1 MSCAFGQ
8 SNSLGSILEH
18 NCAMNIDEKP
28 KTIRLTGIV
37 CTIGP
42 ASREV
47 PKLVQLIKAGMV
59 IARMNFSHGT
69 HEYHKGTIDNVRKA
83 VQQVSKELGIPNY
96 PIAIALDTKGPE
108 IRTGVLEGGA
118 TAEVVLEKGKT
129 VKVTTDDS
137 FKEKCSAQVIHVDY
151 KNITK
156 VLSPDNHIFIDD
168 GLISLLV
175 KEKGDNF
182 LNCEVENGGKL
193 GSKKGVNLP
202 GAKVDLPA
210 VSEKDKEDLL
220 FGVKNNV
227 DMVFASFIR
236 NANGVNEIRNI
247 LNQSTG
253 AQKSD
258 KDTKDSKN
266 VKSNKDSKKDVNK
279 SANKDSKDN
288 KQMGKE
294 ILIIS
299 KIENHEG
306 VQKVD
311 EIIAASDGVM
321 VARGDMGIEIP
332 AQQVP
337 LAQKMMISKCNIAG
351 KPVICATQML
361 ESMTNNPRPTR
372 AEVSD
377 VANAVWD
384 GSDCVMLSGESA
396 KGKYP
401 IEAVNV
407 MSRTCLMAEMT
418 FFTDRFVKEL
428 KLKCGTNSP
437 LDSAAAAIVEESVKS
452 GAAAILVSSSSENLV
467 FVVAKYRP
475 RCAVIGIFN
484 DERIARQSR
493 LVRGLLPLLS
503 DKPAADGWEKEAI
516 EFGKKWGC
524 LKSGDSV
531 VVVSGHPKDIK
542 KTIQKI

>member
-1 MSCAFGQ
+1 MSCASGQ
-8 SNSLGSILEH
+8 SISLGSVLEH

-288 KQMGKE
+288 KQIGRE
-294 ILIIS
+294 IMIIS

-311 EIIAASDGVM
+311 EIISASDGVM

-401 IEAVNV
+401 
-407 MSRTCLMAEMT
+407 
-418 FFTDRFVKEL
+418 DR
-428 KLKCGTNSP
+428 
-437 LDSAAAAIVEESVKS
+437 
-452 GAAAILVSSSSENLV
+452 SS
-467 FVVAKYRP
+467 
-475 RCAVIGIFN
+475 
-484 DERIARQSR
+484 
-493 LVRGLLPLLS
+493 
-503 DKPAADGWEKEAI
+503 
-516 EFGKKWGC
+516 
-524 LKSGDSV
+524 
-531 VVVSGHPKDIK
+531 
-542 KTIQKI
+542 